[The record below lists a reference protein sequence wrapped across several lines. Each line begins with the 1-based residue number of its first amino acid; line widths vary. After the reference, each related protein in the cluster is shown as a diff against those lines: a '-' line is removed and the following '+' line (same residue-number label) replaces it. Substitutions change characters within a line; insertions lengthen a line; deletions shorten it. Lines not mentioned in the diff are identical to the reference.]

1 MTDNKKSFI
10 AQTAFDYDLPY
21 SIVENIYLRSSEK
34 FYENLEAHLKM
45 MREKNSNPK

>member
-21 SIVENIYLRSSEK
+21 SIVENIYLRSPEK
-34 FYENLEAHLKM
+34 FYENLESHLKYL
-45 MREKNSNPK
+45 RERNESPK